1 MARESGELS
10 EPEQPDINQTIGN
23 SLFSCLARSLLNNR
37 HRDFANWSRMMNAQE
52 NQVALPL
59 RPHTILGV
67 CEAIGEDFGFNPIFL
82 RVPFAATVLVSPL
95 WSIVAYF
102 ALGAVVLASRLL
114 FPKPKATKIDGATSA
129 QQHAN
134 EQQEY
139 AKAA

>member
-1 MARESGELS
+1 
-10 EPEQPDINQTIGN
+10 
-23 SLFSCLARSLLNNR
+23 
-37 HRDFANWSRMMNAQE
+37 MNAQE

-95 WSIVAYF
+95 WSVVAYF

-114 FPKPKATKIDGATSA
+114 FPKPKAAKIEQAAATQPEHS
-129 QQHAN
+129 N
-134 EQQEY
+134 EQQDF